1 MQYAHLNDGD
11 SASLGAIPLA
21 DSRERTGPI
30 SRSDYYCRA
39 CRTKSTKHQEVTHT
53 AMECINERTDL
64 LETEIVRLKDRDIKS
79 RLMIKELE
87 TKLAGIE
94 DAMKGMT
101 APKQPQA
108 APYAFGLGHKLRHQL
123 KKSQSEDVP
132 HGDQADVNYDHILT
146 PKRTE
151 SKERL
156 GLFGSLGAASQHR

>member
-11 SASLGAIPLA
+11 SSSLGAVPIA
-21 DSRERTGPI
+21 DVREGIIPI

-39 CRTKSTKHQEVTHT
+39 CRTRSTKHQEITHT
-53 AMECINERTDL
+53 AMECLHERCDL
-64 LETEIVRLKDRDIKS
+64 LETEVVRLKDRDIKS

-87 TKLAGIE
+87 TKLAALE
-94 DAMKGMT
+94 DAVKGLT

-132 HGDQADVNYDHILT
+132 GGEQADVNYDHILT

-156 GLFGSLGAASQHR
+156 GLFGSLGASSQHR